1 MDGAPSAP
9 STPTSTTPA
18 PSLNVEGAPSTP
30 VATKPGFKEHTDELF
45 EVKVNG
51 KVVKMTM
58 QELRDNA
65 SMSGAANEKFSEAK
79 KSKAEV
85 DRIIS
90 SAKKNPIEALMDPA
104 LGLTKDQIRDAFEKW
119 YSKEYIDPEQL
130 TPEQR
135 KMKEYEERL
144 KNYEEQEKTAKEKAE
159 AEENEKLTTKQR
171 EYLQGQIIEALES
184 SGLPK
189 TKFFASRMAFYMR
202 QNMQNGWEAPISMI
216 VSQVKNER
224 QSILSDMS
232 EGSTAEQLIAAL
244 GEGAINK
251 IRKYDLEQLRA
262 RRNSP
267 APGFT
272 NSNPNN
278 SGSSRTDNK
287 QVSYKEVQ
295 KRLQEFRR
303 KGF

>member
-1 MDGAPSAP
+1 MDGSPSAPSAP
-9 STPTSTTPA
+9 VSSTPA
-18 PSLNVEGAPSTP
+18 PVITDVQTPDAPK
-30 VATKPGFKEHTDELF
+30 ALHTDELF

-51 KVVKMTM
+51 KIVKMTM

-79 KSKAEV
+79 KNKAEV
-85 DRIIS
+85 DRIVN

-119 YSKEYIDPEQL
+119 YSKEYIEPEQL
-130 TPEQR
+130 TPDQR
-135 KMKEYEERL
+135 KMKAYEEKL

-159 AEENEKLTTKQR
+159 NEENEKLTTKQR

-216 VSQVKNER
+216 VQQVKNER
-224 QSILSDMS
+224 QSIMSDLS

-244 GEGAINK
+244 GEGVINK
-251 IRKYDLEQLRA
+251 IRKHDLEKLRSNRGLRTQEYSKSNTRITGDSSTGIKKPNYKDVQA
-262 RRNSP
+262 RLS
-267 APGFT
+267 
-272 NSNPNN
+272 
-278 SGSSRTDNK
+278 
-287 QVSYKEVQ
+287 
-295 KRLQEFRR
+295 EFRR